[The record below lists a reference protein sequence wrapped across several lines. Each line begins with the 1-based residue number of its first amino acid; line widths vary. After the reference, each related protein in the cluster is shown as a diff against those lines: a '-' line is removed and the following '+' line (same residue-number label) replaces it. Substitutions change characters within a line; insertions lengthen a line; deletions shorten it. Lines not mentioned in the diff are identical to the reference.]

1 MYGPAKYA
9 IVIVTAALLAYMLIP
24 LAILFLEVREN
35 PNAIGLELKPLEV
48 LENQSVV
55 VEVIYKHEISVTFN
69 NLTIVIAGSTISF
82 GDVREGIYERNI
94 TIPLSALEGKSSTK
108 ISFVLAGIYP
118 VTMEVQGK

>member
-82 GDVREGIYERNI
+82 GDVR
-94 TIPLSALEGKSSTK
+94 
-108 ISFVLAGIYP
+108 
-118 VTMEVQGK
+118 